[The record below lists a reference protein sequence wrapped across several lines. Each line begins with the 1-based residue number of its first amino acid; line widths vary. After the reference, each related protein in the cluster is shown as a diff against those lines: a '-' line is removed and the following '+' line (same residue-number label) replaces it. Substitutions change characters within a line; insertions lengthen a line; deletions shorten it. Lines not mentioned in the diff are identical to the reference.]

1 MYGKLH
7 KFLSLSLK
15 TFRTQ
20 KRRFFFDLTAILRL
34 SKDRN
39 RMLTLNRSSTSST
52 SMLVDWSYIV
62 LPLNGKSR
70 TRLFVTAAS
79 GCDHM
84 WTCDSRSSVEWF
96 QRSCDHLRSSA
107 IVCEPVYNIL
117 YQKHMKYIGIFRWH
131 IIDSLGINDTI
142 TRFLTRCFWVQAV
155 PAVKINYC

>member
-1 MYGKLH
+1 MMYGKLH

-39 RMLTLNRSSTSST
+39 RMLALNKSSTSSA

-70 TRLFVTAAS
+70 TRLFLTAAS

-107 IVCEPVYNIL
+107 IVCEPGFISVQHPLPETHEIHWY
-117 YQKHMKYIGIFRWH
+117 F
-131 IIDSLGINDTI
+131 SLTHHWFPRHQRHN
-142 TRFLTRCFWVQAV
+142 
-155 PAVKINYC
+155 N